1 VDSRQINTKSFFN
14 QPKKGLFSI
23 ARPAVNKYFFTVFQ
37 LFFRRRSIVNIVVC
51 IKQVP
56 GTTQVRINPE
66 TGTLIR
72 DGVEAIVNPFD
83 EYAIEEALRIKE
95 RVPGTIVKVITMGP
109 PQAETVLR
117 SAIAM
122 GADEGYLV
130 TDRAFAGSDT
140 WATSYTLARGIKA
153 LGETHLVIC
162 GKQAIDGDT
171 AQVGPG
177 VSEMLGIPF
186 VSWVRKV
193 EEITVQSIK
202 VERLMEEGY
211 DVVEMPLPGLI
222 TVIKEINT
230 PRLASLK
237 GKMRA
242 KSAKIVTFD
251 AKTLAAEKEKIGLT
265 GSPTQVLR
273 SFVPERKSGGEKISG
288 ELPQLVEK
296 IVSTVLELNVIK

>member
-1 VDSRQINTKSFFN
+1 
-14 QPKKGLFSI
+14 
-23 ARPAVNKYFFTVFQ
+23 
-37 LFFRRRSIVNIVVC
+37 VNIVVC

-56 GTTQVRINPE
+56 GTTQVKINPE
-66 TGTLIR
+66 TGTLVR
-72 DGVEAIVNPFD
+72 DGVEAIINPFD
-83 EYAIEEALRIKE
+83 EYAVEEALRIKE
-95 RVPGTIVKVITMGP
+95 RLTGTVVKVITMGP
-109 PQAETVLR
+109 PQADAALR

-140 WATSYTLARGIKA
+140 WATSYTLSKGIKA
-153 LGETHLVIC
+153 LGEIHLVIC

-177 VSEMLGIPF
+177 VAEMLGIPF
-186 VSWVRKV
+186 VAWVRKV
-193 EEITVQSIK
+193 EEVTERSIR

-222 TVIKEINT
+222 TVVKEINT

-242 KSAKIVTFD
+242 KSAKIITLD
-251 AKTLAAEKEKIGLT
+251 AAALAAEKDKTGLA

-273 SFVPERKSGGEKISG
+273 SFVPARKSGGEKITG
-288 ELPQLVEK
+288 EVPEVVGK
-296 IVSTVLELNVIK
+296 IMSAILDLNIIK

>member
-1 VDSRQINTKSFFN
+1 M
-14 QPKKGLFSI
+14 
-23 ARPAVNKYFFTVFQ
+23 
-37 LFFRRRSIVNIVVC
+37 NIVVC

-56 GTTQVRINPE
+56 GTTQVKINPE

-83 EYAIEEALRIKE
+83 EYAIEEALKIKE
-95 RVPGTIVKVITMGP
+95 RIGNCVVKVITMGP
-109 PQAETVLR
+109 PQAETALK

-140 WATSYTLARGIKA
+140 WATSYTLASAIKT
-153 LGETHLVIC
+153 LGKTDLIIC

-177 VSEMLGIPF
+177 VAEMLDIPF
-186 VSWVRKV
+186 VAWVRKV
-193 EEITVQSIK
+193 EEISAAAIR
-202 VERLMEEGY
+202 VERLMDDGY
-211 DVVEMPLPGLI
+211 DIVEMALPGLI
-222 TVIKEINT
+222 TVVKEINT
-230 PRLASLK
+230 PRMASLK

-242 KSAKIVTFD
+242 KSAAIARID
-251 AKTLAAEKEKIGLT
+251 SKTMTVDQARLGLS

-273 SFVPERKSGGEKISG
+273 SFVPERKAGGEKSSG
-288 ELPQLVEK
+288 EIPDLVEK
-296 IVSTVLELNVIK
+296 IVAAITELTVIK